1 MDSGGVRAT
10 RTTTHLLDALHDF
23 RNEPAWEQ
31 IDGRYRPVVAS
42 LARRLGLGDADA
54 EEVAQLALTEF
65 VRGYREG
72 RYVRGRGRLSS
83 WILGI
88 AHNLARQRMRELA
101 RAPAMVLPDEP
112 ELLRSV
118 WDEERDRSILWKAFA
133 LLSDDSEIEPRTL
146 LAFELCGLR
155 GTPAAEAAAQCG
167 MSVDE
172 VYVAKSRVARRLR
185 VVVTSLTDA
194 FEEDR

>member
-1 MDSGGVRAT
+1 MEIDASRAT
-10 RTTTHLLDALHDF
+10 RTTTQLLDALRDF

-54 EEVAQLALTEF
+54 EEIAQRALSEF

-88 AHNLARQRMRELA
+88 AHNLSRQRMRELA
-101 RAPAMVLPDEP
+101 RAPAMVVPDEP
-112 ELLRSV
+112 EALRSV
-118 WDEERDRSILWKAFA
+118 WDEERDRSILWKAFG
-133 LLSDDSEIEPRTL
+133 LLSDGSGIEARTL

-155 GTPAAEAAAQCG
+155 GTPVAAAAVQCG

-185 VVVTSLTDA
+185 EVVATLTEA